1 MHRLTAESEY
11 NCAVNKFGKY
21 QTTGVAGKGNM
32 GTVFVAH
39 DPFADRDVAI
49 KVCSTEEKSS
59 FSKIARKMF
68 FNEMHTAGSLNHPNI
83 LSVFDAGEENDTPYV
98 VMEYI
103 PGGKTLMDFCQSDSL
118 LPLPQVI
125 EIAYKCAKA
134 LDYAHRRGIVHRDIK
149 PTNILIDQGGDIR
162 IADFGIAQRL
172 HADDT
177 TQVIG
182 MLGSPR
188 YMSPE
193 QAQEEE
199 INNQTDLY
207 SLGVVLFELAT
218 GKPPFLAASFSGLI
232 QKILTEPAPPLRALR
247 PDAPESLEAVVARL
261 LAKEREQRYKMGLEI
276 AKDLAAAFTLTEQA
290 PTNLDDD
297 SKFTVTRGISFFDK
311 FSDAEIWEVIR
322 AAVWEQHAPDD
333 EIITEGCLEH
343 SFFIIIMGEVS
354 VRKRGNEIST
364 LRVGD
369 CFGEMG
375 YLSKIERTATIVAD
389 SDVVV
394 LKINSTLME
403 RVSVTCQLRFNKVF
417 LQTLIERLARTSEA
431 LSKK

>member
-1 MHRLTAESEY
+1 
-11 NCAVNKFGKY
+11 
-21 QTTGVAGKGNM
+21 M
-32 GTVFVAH
+32 GTVFIAH
-39 DPFADRDVAI
+39 DPYANRLVAI
-49 KVCSTEEKSS
+49 KICSTEEEGS
-59 FSKIARKMF
+59 FGKIARKMF
-68 FNEMHTAGSLNHPNI
+68 FNEMHTAGALNHANI
-83 LSVFDAGEENDTPYV
+83 LSVFDAGEEDDTPYV
-98 VMEYI
+98 VLEYV
-103 PGGKTLMDFCQSDSL
+103 PGGKTLKDFCQSDSL
-118 LPLPQVI
+118 LPLPQVL

-149 PTNILIDQGGDIR
+149 PTNILVAPDGDIR
-162 IADFGIAQRL
+162 IADFGIAQRS

-193 QAQEEE
+193 QAREDV

-207 SLGVVLFELAT
+207 SLGIVLFELIT
-218 GKPPFLAASFSGLI
+218 GKPPFPATSFSGLI
-232 QKILTEPAPPLRALR
+232 QKILHDPAPLLRALR
-247 PDAPESLEAVVARL
+247 PQTPEPLEAIVARML
-261 LAKEREQRYKMGLEI
+261 QKDQNQRYKMGLDI
-276 AKDLAAAFTLTEQA
+276 AKDLASAFASLEQT
-290 PTNLDDD
+290 PTTLDDD
-297 SKFTVTRGISFFDK
+297 SMFSVTRENAFFDD

-322 AAVWEQHAPDD
+322 AAVYEPYAPDD
-333 EIITEGCLEH
+333 EIITEGYLEH
-343 SFFIIIMGEVS
+343 SFFIIMVGEVS
-354 VRKRGNEIST
+354 VRKQGAQIGT

-375 YLSKIERTATIVAD
+375 YLSKAERTATITAD

-431 LSKK
+431 LSKKVG